1 MSWASRYSLVAAIYL
16 NARGFAYVI
25 FEGPLSPLDWSIVEV
40 RGKDR
45 KEKVLARVNSIL
57 ARYMPDALVLQNMS
71 ESGTHRPHRI
81 RRLNESIAGAA
92 RDAGISIS
100 SFSRAEIRQHFAYVG
115 SSNTKDAIAQTIAK
129 HIPAFE
135 RFLPKPRKPWESEGA
150 RMGLFAYR
158 ANDAVAILVRFLCCI
173 HPFCSIMSA
182 ASHSTR
188 RQPRSFGLV
197 YSHL

>member
-1 MSWASRYSLVAAIYL
+1 MTWASRYNLVAAIYL

-45 KEKVLARVNSIL
+45 KEKMLARVNSIF
-57 ARYMPDALVLQNMS
+57 ARYMPDAVVLQNMS

-100 SFSRAEIRQHFAYVG
+100 SFSRAEIRQHFVYVG
-115 SSNTKDAIAQTIAK
+115 SNTKDAIALTIAK

-150 RMGLFAYR
+150 RMGLF
-158 ANDAVAILVRFLCCI
+158 DA
-173 HPFCSIMSA
+173 A
-182 ASHSTR
+182 ALAVVFFHKATR
-188 RQPRSFGLV
+188 LNG
-197 YSHL
+197 